1 MRIYF
6 IGIGGAGIGPLAL
19 MAHQAGYEV
28 LGSDAKVSS
37 YTKYLNKKGIETTI
51 DQSGKN
57 INKLHNMNKIDWVVG
72 VSAIIRDNPNHPEL
86 RFAKVNNIKISE
98 RDELLNKIISDNKL
112 KLIAVAGTH
121 GKTTTTAMIIWLM
134 QNLKIPISYSVGAK
148 LSFGDMSKFSKES
161 DYFIYE
167 CDEFHKNFLHF
178 SPYISSITGIAWD
191 HHEIFETEKKYN
203 ESFVDFLNQSS
214 KIVIFKKDANR
225 IDWKNTD
232 RTEYIDTQDKKI
244 SSIKL
249 AGEYFRQDAWLAVNT
264 VKKLCNN
271 SIEEL
276 IEIINKY
283 PGSGRRMEKLA
294 DNLYSD
300 YAHTP
305 EKIIGCITTAKE
317 MLSEGQELVIVYEP
331 LTNRRQHYIKDSYKD
346 LFKTVDRLYW
356 VPSYL
361 AREDKNQ
368 KVLSPEELI
377 NEMSNKDIAKSA
389 KLDDNL
395 WRSINNHLKNNDF
408 IVLISGGGGG
418 SLDEWARENLK
429 T

>member
-28 LGSDAKVSS
+28 IGSDTKVSS
-37 YTKYLNKKGIETTI
+37 YTKYLNNKGIKTTV
-51 DQSGKN
+51 DQSGKD
-57 INKLHNMNKIDWVVG
+57 INKLHKLNKIDWVVG

-86 RFAKVNNIKISE
+86 KFAKDNGIKISE
-98 RDELLNKIISDNKL
+98 RDELLNKIIFDNEL

-134 QNLKIPISYSVGAK
+134 QNLNMPISYSVGAK
-148 LSFGDMSKFSKES
+148 LSFGDMSKFSRES

-178 SPYISSITGIAWD
+178 NPYISAITGIAWD
-191 HHEIFETEKKYN
+191 HHEIFDTEKKYN
-203 ESFVDFLNQSS
+203 DSFVDFLNQSAN
-214 KIVIFKKDANR
+214 IIIFNNDAKR
-225 IDWKNTD
+225 IEWINTD
-232 RTEYIDTQDKKI
+232 ITEYLDMQDEKI
-244 SSIKL
+244 SAIKL
-249 AGEYFRQDAWLAVNT
+249 AGKYFRQDAWLAINT

-276 IEIINKY
+276 IELINKY
-283 PGSGRRMEKLA
+283 PGSSRRMERIA

-305 EKIIGCITTAKE
+305 EKINGCITTAKE
-317 MLSEGQELVIVYEP
+317 MLREGQKLVIVYEP
-331 LTNRRQHYIKDSYKD
+331 LTNRRQYYIKDSYNN
-346 LFKTVDRLYW
+346 LFKSVDKLYW

-368 KVLSPEELI
+368 KVLSPKELI
-377 NEMSNKDIAKSA
+377 NEMTNKQVAEPA
-389 KLDDNL
+389 KLDGFL
-395 WRSINNHLKNNDF
+395 WESINNHLKNNDF
-408 IVLISGGGGG
+408 VVLISGGGGG
-418 SLDEWARENLK
+418 SLDEWAREKLK
-429 T
+429 S